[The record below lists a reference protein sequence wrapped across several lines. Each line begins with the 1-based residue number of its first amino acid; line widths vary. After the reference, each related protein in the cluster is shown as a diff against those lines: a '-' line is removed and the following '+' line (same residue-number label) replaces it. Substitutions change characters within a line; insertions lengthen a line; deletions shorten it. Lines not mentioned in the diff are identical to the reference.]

1 MSTYLDGEKV
11 SILEYIIENG
21 DPCVV
26 VKYPDGD
33 IDVADY
39 ESIDIF

>member
-1 MSTYLDGEKV
+1 MSTYLNDEKV